1 MLGVFGGSFDPIH
14 HGHLIVA
21 RAAMETLGLT
31 QVLFVPARAQ
41 PLKRGHGAGAED
53 RAAMVAAAIAGEPRF
68 ALESME
74 LRRSGASYTVDT
86 LRALAAR
93 LPDERLV
100 LLLGADA
107 AAELPRW
114 HAPEAIRQLARVVVM
129 TRAGT
134 APTVPD
140 GLEQVQVPAVEI
152 SATAIRARVRAG
164 LPIRWLVPDAVA
176 TMIAARGLYLT
187 QDDVDR

>member
-21 RAAMETLGLT
+21 RAAMETLGLSR
-31 QVLFVPARAQ
+31 VLFVPARAQ
-41 PLKRGHGAGAED
+41 PLKQGHGAGAED
-53 RAAMVAAAIAGEPRF
+53 RAAMVSAAIAGEPRF
-68 ALESME
+68 ALEPME
-74 LRRSGASYTVDT
+74 LARAGASYTVDT
-86 LRALAAR
+86 LRTLAAR
-93 LPDERLV
+93 GPGEPLV

-107 AAELPRW
+107 AAEFPRW
-114 HAPEAIRQLARVVVM
+114 RAPDEIRRLARVVVM

-134 APTVPD
+134 APSTPD

-164 LPIRWLVPDAVA
+164 LSIRWFVPDAVA